1 MKLALGFLIAFLVGA
16 ACRYFDI
23 PAPAPPALT
32 GALLVVCVSLGYI
45 AVDRWLAPAPPAAAA
60 VVPDRRRD

>member
-1 MKLALGFLIAFLVGA
+1 MKLVIGLLIAFAVGA

-32 GALLVVCVSLGYI
+32 GALLVMAMSFGYI
-45 AVDRWLAPAPPAAAA
+45 SVDRWLKPPAPAAIVTPAR
-60 VVPDRRRD
+60 PNRD